1 MTTDTD
7 SSIMDEMYSKQCD
20 GPAIALTIAGS
31 DSSGGAGVQAD
42 LKTFTVLGVYG
53 ASVVTAITAQNT
65 HGVQAAQLLD
75 TKLIAGQINSVAS
88 DLSIGATKT
97 GMLGSVEIIDV
108 VADGIERHGL
118 GPVVVDPV
126 MVAKSG
132 DALIDEA
139 AVSRL
144 TERMLS
150 LATLLTPNRH
160 EAARL
165 LGLGDAVDNVDQ
177 AGNVAGQLCDRFGCG
192 ACIVKGISR
201 GNGDRR
207 EMVDVLFDKETI
219 TEFPA
224 SWLKTNRTHGSGCT
238 FSAAITAA
246 LASGRGLLE
255 AIQQARAFI
264 SRAIERAP
272 ALGHG
277 NPPVSPLAHLRT
289 EER

>member
-1 MTTDTD
+1 
-7 SSIMDEMYSKQCD
+7 MDEMYSKQCD
-20 GPAIALTIAGS
+20 GPTIALTIAGS

-53 ASVVTAITAQNT
+53 ASVLTAITAQNT
-65 HGVQAAQLLD
+65 LGVQAAELLD
-75 TKLIAGQINSVAS
+75 AKLIAGQIDSVAS
-88 DLSIGATKT
+88 DLPIGATKT
-97 GMLGSVEIIDV
+97 GMLGSDEIIDV
-108 VADGIERHGL
+108 VADGIERHRL

-132 DALIDEA
+132 DALIDDA

-144 TERMLS
+144 AERMLP
-150 LATLLTPNRH
+150 LATLVTPNRH

-165 LGLGDAVDNVDQ
+165 LGFGDSVNDVDQ
-177 AGNVAGQLCDRFGCG
+177 AGNVAGQICDRFGCG

-201 GNGDRR
+201 GSGERR
-207 EMVDVLFDKETI
+207 EIVDVLFDKETI

-224 SWLKTNRTHGSGCT
+224 SWVETNRTHGSGCT
-238 FSAAITAA
+238 FSAAITAG
-246 LASGRGLLE
+246 LASGKALRV
-255 AIQQARAFI
+255 AIQEARVFI

-272 ALGHG
+272 LLGHG

>member
-1 MTTDTD
+1 MPDRLVRHVV
-7 SSIMDEMYSKQCD
+7 
-20 GPAIALTIAGS
+20 ALTIAGS
-31 DSSGGAGVQAD
+31 DSSGGAGLQAD

-65 HGVQAAQLLD
+65 LGVQDAQLLD
-75 TKLIAGQINSVAS
+75 ASLIARQIDSVAS
-88 DLSIGATKT
+88 DLPIGAMKT

-108 VADGIERHGL
+108 VADGIERHGPGL
-118 GPVVVDPV
+118 VVVDPV

-132 DALIDEA
+132 DALIDDA
-139 AVSRL
+139 AVSRMA
-144 TERMLS
+144 ERMLP
-150 LATLLTPNRH
+150 LATLVTPNRH

-165 LGLGDAVDNVDQ
+165 LGIATAVEHVDQ
-177 AGNVAGQLCDRFGCG
+177 AGAVAGQICDRFGCG

-201 GNGDRR
+201 GNGESR
-207 EMVDVLFDKETI
+207 EIVDVLFDRETI

-238 FSAAITAA
+238 FSAAITAG
-246 LASGRGLLE
+246 LAWGQDLRG
-255 AIQQARAFI
+255 AITQARAFI

-272 ALGHG
+272 GLGHG